1 MPALLI
7 TPPELA
13 RHLMSSKS
21 KGTTISQASVSL
33 ERATRLYRLVELLG
47 DGPRTRA
54 QILSKLK
61 IDIRTFYRDL
71 ELLRDCH
78 IDVALDSRKYA
89 LVPNV
94 KDALLVLPFPD
105 PCLTLGDAQVL
116 AKGRSKIHQKLRDV
130 LKQIVK

>member
-1 MPALLI
+1 
-7 TPPELA
+7 
-13 RHLMSSKS
+13 MSSTRKTS
-21 KGTTISQASVSL
+21 SISQASVSL
-33 ERATRLYRLVELLG
+33 ERAARLYRLVELLG

-71 ELLRDCH
+71 ELLRDCR
-78 IDVALDSRKYA
+78 IAVELENRKYV
-89 LVPNV
+89 LVPSA

-105 PCLTLGDAQVL
+105 PCLTLGDAQQL

-130 LKQIVK
+130 LKQIVKGK